1 MKTWHCMVWKI
12 LTWSKKTL
20 SILGVH
26 IFYNK
31 KIQDDLN
38 FRDSI
43 KNLVNVIR
51 LWCMRTL
58 TLEWKITI
66 FKSLA
71 ISKIVH
77 LALLTTDPSSV
88 IEELKQIQKMF
99 LWGNKK
105 REPNMTRYVTNLK
118 MGIFKML
125 KNLMVKN

>member
-1 MKTWHCMVWKI
+1 M
-12 LTWSKKTL
+12 
-20 SILGVH
+20 
-26 IFYNK
+26 
-31 KIQDDLN
+31 N

-51 LWCMRTL
+51 LWCVRTL
-58 TLEWKITI
+58 TLESLEWKITI

-77 LALLTTDPSSV
+77 LPLLTTDPSSV

-105 REPNMTRYVTNLK
+105 PRTKHETLCHQ
-118 MGIFKML
+118 FKDGDF
-125 KNLMVKN
+125 

>member
-1 MKTWHCMVWKI
+1 M
-12 LTWSKKTL
+12 
-20 SILGVH
+20 
-26 IFYNK
+26 
-31 KIQDDLN
+31 N

-99 LWGNKK
+99 L
-105 REPNMTRYVTNLK
+105 
-118 MGIFKML
+118 
-125 KNLMVKN
+125 